1 MMDTPKK
8 NKEFDIITVDTL
20 KIKKFNKFTIPELK
34 KSLKHYDIK
43 FKSNLRKQDLFNLL
57 NRHIMSKTFTY
68 EEASDEKVIKL
79 QKNIRRWIVKN
90 KVNKYG
96 LGSFNITKCQNE
108 EEPITLEL
116 LSEINPKN
124 LVIYSDK
131 DDNKYYGF
139 EIINLYDLF
148 INNKDYE
155 NPLTLKPFEKSFV
168 DNFMKN
174 CNERRNYLP
183 QQINNDKVFHG
194 VNKKISEIKSRAF
207 DLFHN
212 YHILTGIPNLESQF
226 YLELTTS
233 ELKRLYDGLQDLW
246 DYRILQDVQNPNEFH
261 TKYVP
266 DDICVF
272 SKNKCNLIS
281 KYFTTLNRNH
291 KIDHFDNDTKCQ
303 NLINIHDII
312 LTDLENFVKYPKED
326 DKTTTIFWVL
336 TVLTEINLSSAEK
349 LGQFLVF

>member
-8 NKEFDIITVDTL
+8 NKEFDIISANTL
-20 KIKKFNKFTIPELK
+20 KTKKFNKFTIPELK
-34 KSLKHYDIK
+34 YSLRHYEIK

-57 NRHIMSKTFTY
+57 NRHIMSQTFTY
-68 EEASDEKVIKL
+68 EGATDEKVIKL
-79 QKNIRRWIVKN
+79 QKNIRRWMVKN
-90 KVNKYG
+90 KVNKFG
-96 LGSFNITKCQNE
+96 LGTFNISKCQNE
-108 EEPITLEL
+108 EDPITLEP

-124 LVIYSDK
+124 LVIYRDK

-148 INNKDYE
+148 EKKDFE
-155 NPLTLKPFEKSFV
+155 NPLTLKPFEQSFI
-168 DNFMKN
+168 DNFLKN
-174 CNERRNYLP
+174 CRERRNYLP
-183 QQINNDKVFHG
+183 QQINNIKTFHG
-194 VNKKISEIKSRAF
+194 ANKKILEIRSRAF

-226 YLELTTS
+226 YLELTTF
-233 ELKRLYDGLQDLW
+233 ELKRFYDGLQDLW

-261 TKYVP
+261 RKYVP
-266 DDICVF
+266 DDISVF
-272 SKNKCNLIS
+272 SKNKCNMIA
-281 KYFTTLNRNH
+281 KYFTTNNRSH
-291 KIDHFDNDTKCQ
+291 KLEHFDNDSKCQ
-303 NLINIHDII
+303 NLLNIHDII

-336 TVLTEINLSSAEK
+336 TVLTEINLYSAEK